1 MVQKSTART
10 DDAAPTVVVE
20 EEVSA
25 EVAKRRAALLEG
37 DAEARE
43 LYERLVVSGVVTARE
58 FWHSREVH
66 PRFSVP
72 PWASNPLATA
82 DLLPFVCVVSKCAIA
97 KPSVFPNGRARR
109 KQRPKVRRHCAP

>member
-1 MVQKSTART
+1 MVVQKSTART
-10 DDAAPTVVVE
+10 DDAAPTVVE

-66 PRFSVP
+66 LRLSVP
-72 PWASNPLATA
+72 P
-82 DLLPFVCVVSKCAIA
+82 
-97 KPSVFPNGRARR
+97 
-109 KQRPKVRRHCAP
+109 